1 MLVRLS
7 NFKAISAT
15 LLEVPGRILDLLE
28 PETASNIDV
37 GLQYSGDRFALGVAD
52 LLAREQVVGWFQ
64 GRMEFGPRAL
74 GARSILGDA
83 RSRDMQSVMNRKIKF
98 RESFRPFAPS
108 VLRER
113 VDDYFEMR
121 PEEDSPY
128 MLLVAPVR
136 DRHRVPLDAGSNGL
150 RPHLYRE
157 ETLRRASGR
166 YVDVMRRYFMTK
178 ANRIGYETID
188 MQPVFLAHYETHG
201 ERFEWPQDSHWN
213 ALGHEMCFDVAS
225 RSDLLTRG
233 IPG

>member
-1 MLVRLS
+1 MRTRFLVG
-7 NFKAISAT
+7 T
-15 LLEVPGRILDLLE
+15 
-28 PETASNIDV
+28 
-37 GLQYSGDRFALGVAD
+37 GDRPAD
-52 LLAREQVVGWFQ
+52 RPAGRAEREPTRVTDSKRAVDAFLASLPKASGLDPTKIVFVVDG
-64 GRMEFGPRAL
+64 M
-74 GARSILGDA
+74 
-83 RSRDMQSVMNRKIKF
+83 
-98 RESFRPFAPS
+98 
-108 VLRER
+108 
-113 VDDYFEMR
+113 
-121 PEEDSPY
+121 
-128 MLLVAPVR
+128 
-136 DRHRVPLDAGSNGL
+136 